1 MIKQISLLKNR
12 RLRKENEQLKMEKEI
27 LKLFFGLT
35 CKGDRREMIYR
46 FIDTK
51 RPNFLVK
58 ALCKVCKVSQSS
70 YYYWDSMGRSSNEC
84 ATEATEEL
92 KKTVYKAYV
101 ATRSLYGA
109 PRLTKEL
116 SIYGVMISKSR
127 TARIMASMGIHG
139 ACGRVM
145 SLYY

>member
-1 MIKQISLLKNR
+1 
-12 RLRKENEQLKMEKEI
+12 MEKEI

-46 FIDTK
+46 FIDTEK
-51 RPNFLVK
+51 AEFPVK
-58 ALCKVCKVSQSS
+58 LLCKVCKVSRSS

-101 ATRSLYGA
+101 ATRSLYYL
-109 PRLTKEL
+109 PDLQKN
-116 SIYGVMISKSR
+116 
-127 TARIMASMGIHG
+127 
-139 ACGRVM
+139 
-145 SLYY
+145 